1 MMENILS
8 GSSSIDL
15 DKLPV
20 QTDQSLVIT
29 EDKENII
36 DVGI

>member
-8 GSSSIDL
+8 GSSIIDL

-36 DVGI
+36 DAGI